1 MNKEELIKE
10 YDEKAKMLRDEF
22 ISKLEEYK
30 KKPFEV
36 EVPEGV
42 DFYYYVGG
50 LGEILTVGESLNY
63 YEFERAYQR
72 GLAVETY
79 EEAERYLKERK
90 LLFKLHQLAKEKND
104 GWEPDWSNGGEIKY
118 YIFYSNSD
126 TYLKIS
132 SAFSLERFNK
142 LPYFKSRE
150 IAKECIDIFGDEI
163 VEVLTND

>member
-72 GLAVETY
+72 GLAFETY

-90 LLFKLHQLAKEKND
+90 LLFKLHQWAKEKND
-104 GWEPDWSNGGEIKY
+104 GWEPDWEDTDESKYNLRYDYYDSEIKST
-118 YIFYSNSD
+118 ITFGRD
-126 TYLKIS
+126 EIT
-132 SAFSLERFNK
+132 K
-142 LPYFKSRE
+142 LPYFKTKE
-150 IAKECIDIFGDEI
+150 IAQECIDIFGDEI
-163 VEVLTND
+163 KEVLC